1 MSSGRKYSFSDALF
15 SSTFIHNPV
24 LIQAAGLCAIVAVAT
39 TLKTAVLLAAAFF
52 PVLIITQVFACLAL
66 KKVPRW
72 IRVAIYLLIGTAI
85 IAGIIYAIDTFMPEI
100 SLGAGI
106 YLALTAANSIIALH
120 CEKLAVKTDLRHAF
134 FDSVATALGYAA
146 VIIPVG
152 ALREMIGSST
162 IWGANIKVP
171 MTYPAILMPFGGF
184 LVLAFFAA
192 ALKAL
197 INKRFPEH
205 SAETEMKIKKTSVIV
220 SKKNLPENLAP
231 AKAEEAPAEEE
242 KETAEAE
249 ETVETEETAE
259 AEETVETEETVEVEE
274 TVETEDLKEDDLAH
288 LEPLDG
294 EGKFDLSDIFA
305 KDDEDEDDKDYG
317 SAFNRLF
324 DEAKDFDS
332 DEKKEG
338 DK

>member
-146 VIIPVG
+146 VIIPIG

-231 AKAEEAPAEEE
+231 AEEE
-242 KETAEAE
+242 KETAESE
-249 ETVETEETAE
+249 ETVEA
-259 AEETVETEETVEVEE
+259 EETVEVEE
-274 TVETEDLKEDDLAH
+274 AVEAEDPKEDDLAH
-288 LEPLDG
+288 FEPLDG
-294 EGKFDLSDIFA
+294 KGKFDLSDIFA
-305 KDDEDEDDKDYG
+305 KDNEDEDDKDYG

>member
-85 IAGIIYAIDTFMPEI
+85 IAGIIYAIDTFIPEI

-231 AKAEEAPAEEE
+231 AEEE

-249 ETVETEETAE
+249 EA
-259 AEETVETEETVEVEE
+259 VETEETVEVEE
-274 TVETEDLKEDDLAH
+274 TVEAEDPKEDDLAH
-288 LEPLDG
+288 FEPLDG

>member
-85 IAGIIYAIDTFMPEI
+85 IAGIIYAIDTFVPEI

-120 CEKLAVKTDLRHAF
+120 CEKLAIKTDLRHAF

-231 AKAEEAPAEEE
+231 AEEE
-242 KETAEAE
+242 K
-249 ETVETEETAE
+249 ETAE

-274 TVETEDLKEDDLAH
+274 TVEAEDPKEDDLAH
-288 LEPLDG
+288 FEPLDG

>member
-205 SAETEMKIKKTSVIV
+205 SAETEMEIKKTSVIV

-231 AKAEEAPAEEE
+231 AEEE

-249 ETVETEETAE
+249 ETVETG
-259 AEETVETEETVEVEE
+259 ETVEVEE
-274 TVETEDLKEDDLAH
+274 TVEAEDPKEDDLAH
-288 LEPLDG
+288 FEPLDG
-294 EGKFDLSDIFA
+294 KGKFDLSDIFA

-317 SAFNRLF
+317 SVFNRLF

>member
-66 KKVPRW
+66 KRVPRW

-146 VIIPVG
+146 VIIPIG

-184 LVLAFFAA
+184 LFLAFFAA

-231 AKAEEAPAEEE
+231 AEEE
-242 KETAEAE
+242 K
-249 ETVETEETAE
+249 ETAE

-274 TVETEDLKEDDLAH
+274 TVEAEDPKEDDLAH
-288 LEPLDG
+288 FEPLDG

>member
-24 LIQAAGLCAIVAVAT
+24 LIQAAGLCAIVAT

-171 MTYPAILMPFGGF
+171 MAFPAILMPFGGF
-184 LVLAFFAA
+184 LFLAFFAA

-205 SAETEMKIKKTSVIV
+205 SAETEMKIKKTFVIV
-220 SKKNLPENLAP
+220 SKKNLPEDLAP

-249 ETVETEETAE
+249 ETVETEET
-259 AEETVETEETVEVEE
+259 VEVEE
-274 TVETEDLKEDDLAH
+274 TVEAEDPKEDDLAH
-288 LEPLDG
+288 FEPLDG
-294 EGKFDLSDIFA
+294 KGKFDLSDIFA
-305 KDDEDEDDKDYG
+305 KDDEDEDAKDYG
-317 SAFNRLF
+317 SVFNRLF

>member
-39 TLKTAVLLAAAFF
+39 TLKTAVLLATAFF

-72 IRVAIYLLIGTAI
+72 IRVAIYLLLGTAI

-220 SKKNLPENLAP
+220 SKKNLLENL
-231 AKAEEAPAEEE
+231 APAEEE
-242 KETAEAE
+242 KETAETE
-249 ETVETEETAE
+249 ETVEA
-259 AEETVETEETVEVEE
+259 EETVEVEE
-274 TVETEDLKEDDLAH
+274 TVEAEDPKEDDLAH
-288 LEPLDG
+288 FEPLDG

-305 KDDEDEDDKDYG
+305 KDDEYEDDKDYG

>member
-85 IAGIIYAIDTFMPEI
+85 IAGIIYAIDTFIPEI

-184 LVLAFFAA
+184 LFLAFFAA

-231 AKAEEAPAEEE
+231 AGEE
-242 KETAEAE
+242 K
-249 ETVETEETAE
+249 ETAE

-274 TVETEDLKEDDLAH
+274 TVEAEDPKEDDLAH
-288 LEPLDG
+288 FEPLDG

>member
-146 VIIPVG
+146 VIIPIG

-231 AKAEEAPAEEE
+231 AEEE
-242 KETAEAE
+242 K
-249 ETVETEETAE
+249 ETAE

-274 TVETEDLKEDDLAH
+274 TVEAEDPKEDDLAH
-288 LEPLDG
+288 FEPLDG

-305 KDDEDEDDKDYG
+305 KDNEDEDDKDYG

>member
-171 MTYPAILMPFGGF
+171 MAYPAILMPFGGF

-220 SKKNLPENLAP
+220 SKKNLPEDLAP
-231 AKAEEAPAEEE
+231 AKAEGAPAEEE

-249 ETVETEETAE
+249 ETVETA
-259 AEETVETEETVEVEE
+259 ETVEVEE
-274 TVETEDLKEDDLAH
+274 TVEDEETKEDDLAH
-288 LEPLDG
+288 FEPLDG

-332 DEKKEG
+332 DEKKVG

>member
-162 IWGANIKVP
+162 IWGANIKIP
-171 MTYPAILMPFGGF
+171 MTSPAILMPFGGF

-220 SKKNLPENLAP
+220 SKKNLPENLAS
-231 AKAEEAPAEEE
+231 AEEE
-242 KETAEAE
+242 K
-249 ETVETEETAE
+249 ETAE

-274 TVETEDLKEDDLAH
+274 TVEAEDPKEDDLAH
-288 LEPLDG
+288 FEPLDG

>member
-1 MSSGRKYSFSDALF
+1 M
-15 SSTFIHNPV
+15 
-24 LIQAAGLCAIVAVAT
+24 
-39 TLKTAVLLAAAFF
+39 
-52 PVLIITQVFACLAL
+52 LIITQVFACLAL
-66 KKVPRW
+66 KRVPRW

-249 ETVETEETAE
+249 ETVETEET
-259 AEETVETEETVEVEE
+259 VEVEE
-274 TVETEDLKEDDLAH
+274 TVEAEDLKEDDLAH
-288 LEPLDG
+288 FEPLDG

>member
-39 TLKTAVLLAAAFF
+39 TLKTAALLAAAFF

-231 AKAEEAPAEEE
+231 AEEE
-242 KETAEAE
+242 K
-249 ETVETEETAE
+249 ETAE

-274 TVETEDLKEDDLAH
+274 TVEAEDLKEDDLAH
-288 LEPLDG
+288 FEPLDG
-294 EGKFDLSDIFA
+294 KGKFDLSDIFA

-317 SAFNRLF
+317 SVFNRLF

>member
-231 AKAEEAPAEEE
+231 AEEE

-249 ETVETEETAE
+249 ETVE
-259 AEETVETEETVEVEE
+259 VEE
-274 TVETEDLKEDDLAH
+274 TVEAEDPKEDDLAH
-288 LEPLDG
+288 FEPLDG
-294 EGKFDLSDIFA
+294 KGKFDLSDIFA
-305 KDDEDEDDKDYG
+305 KDDENEDNKDYG
-317 SAFNRLF
+317 SVFNRLF

>member
-134 FDSVATALGYAA
+134 FDSMATALGYAA

-162 IWGANIKVP
+162 IWGANIKIP

-231 AKAEEAPAEEE
+231 AEEE
-242 KETAEAE
+242 K
-249 ETVETEETAE
+249 ETAE

-274 TVETEDLKEDDLAH
+274 TVEAEDPKEDDLAH
-288 LEPLDG
+288 FEPLDG

>member
-66 KKVPRW
+66 KRVPRW

-134 FDSVATALGYAA
+134 FDSIATALGYAA

-231 AKAEEAPAEEE
+231 AEEE
-242 KETAEAE
+242 K
-249 ETVETEETAE
+249 ETAE

-274 TVETEDLKEDDLAH
+274 TVEAEDPKEDDLAH
-288 LEPLDG
+288 FEPLDG

>member
-146 VIIPVG
+146 VIIPIG

-171 MTYPAILMPFGGF
+171 MTFPAILMPFGGF
-184 LVLAFFAA
+184 LFLAFFAA

-205 SAETEMKIKKTSVIV
+205 SAETEMEIKKTSVIV

-231 AKAEEAPAEEE
+231 AEEE

-249 ETVETEETAE
+249 ETVE
-259 AEETVETEETVEVEE
+259 VEE
-274 TVETEDLKEDDLAH
+274 TVEAEDPKEDDLAH
-288 LEPLDG
+288 FEPLDG

>member
-205 SAETEMKIKKTSVIV
+205 SAETEMEIKKTSVIV

-231 AKAEEAPAEEE
+231 AEEE
-242 KETAEAE
+242 K
-249 ETVETEETAE
+249 ETAE

-274 TVETEDLKEDDLAH
+274 TVEAEDPKEDDLAH
-288 LEPLDG
+288 FEPLDG
-294 EGKFDLSDIFA
+294 KGKFDLSDIFA

-317 SAFNRLF
+317 SVFNRLF

>member
-66 KKVPRW
+66 KRVPRW

-146 VIIPVG
+146 VIIPIG

-171 MTYPAILMPFGGF
+171 MAFPAILMPFGGF
-184 LVLAFFAA
+184 LFLAFFAA

-231 AKAEEAPAEEE
+231 AEEE

-249 ETVETEETAE
+249 ETVEAEETAE
-259 AEETVETEETVEVEE
+259 AEETVEVEE
-274 TVETEDLKEDDLAH
+274 TIEAGDPKEDDLAH
-288 LEPLDG
+288 FEPLDG
-294 EGKFDLSDIFA
+294 KGKFDLSDIFA
-305 KDDEDEDDKDYG
+305 KDDEDKDDKDYG
-317 SAFNRLF
+317 SVFNRLF

>member
-66 KKVPRW
+66 KRVPRW

-162 IWGANIKVP
+162 IWDANIKVP

-231 AKAEEAPAEEE
+231 AKAEEAPAEE
-242 KETAEAE
+242 
-249 ETVETEETAE
+249 TVETEEII
-259 AEETVETEETVEVEE
+259 EVEE
-274 TVETEDLKEDDLAH
+274 TVEAEDPKDDDLAH
-288 LEPLDG
+288 FEPLDG
-294 EGKFDLSDIFA
+294 EGNFDLSDIFA

>member
-66 KKVPRW
+66 KRVPRW

-162 IWGANIKVP
+162 IWGANIKIP

-197 INKRFPEH
+197 ISKRFPEH
-205 SAETEMKIKKTSVIV
+205 SSETEMKIKKTSVIV

-231 AKAEEAPAEEE
+231 AEEE

-249 ETVETEETAE
+249 ETVETEETVE
-259 AEETVETEETVEVEE
+259 AE
-274 TVETEDLKEDDLAH
+274 DPKEDDLAH
-288 LEPLDG
+288 FEPLDG

>member
-66 KKVPRW
+66 KRVPRW

-162 IWGANIKVP
+162 IWDANIKVP

-231 AKAEEAPAEEE
+231 AKAEEAPAEE
-242 KETAEAE
+242 
-249 ETVETEETAE
+249 TVETEEII
-259 AEETVETEETVEVEE
+259 EVEE

-288 LEPLDG
+288 FEPLDG
-294 EGKFDLSDIFA
+294 KGKFDLSDIFA

>member
-120 CEKLAVKTDLRHAF
+120 CEKLAIKTDLRHAF

-171 MTYPAILMPFGGF
+171 MTFPAILMPFGGF
-184 LVLAFFAA
+184 LFLAFFAA

-231 AKAEEAPAEEE
+231 AEEE
-242 KETAEAE
+242 KETAEAK
-249 ETVETEETAE
+249 
-259 AEETVETEETVEVEE
+259 ETVETEETVEVEE
-274 TVETEDLKEDDLAH
+274 TVEAEDPKEDDLAH
-288 LEPLDG
+288 FEPLDG

>member
-66 KKVPRW
+66 KRVPRW

-184 LVLAFFAA
+184 LVLAFFAV

-231 AKAEEAPAEEE
+231 AEEE
-242 KETAEAE
+242 K
-249 ETVETEETAE
+249 ETAE

-274 TVETEDLKEDDLAH
+274 TAEAEDPKEDDLAH
-288 LEPLDG
+288 FEPLDG

>member
-66 KKVPRW
+66 KRVPRW

-146 VIIPVG
+146 VIIPIG

-171 MTYPAILMPFGGF
+171 MAFPAILMPFGGF
-184 LVLAFFAA
+184 LFLAFFAA

-197 INKRFPEH
+197 INKRFSEH

-231 AKAEEAPAEEE
+231 AEEE

-249 ETVETEETAE
+249 ETVEAEETAE
-259 AEETVETEETVEVEE
+259 AEETVEVEE
-274 TVETEDLKEDDLAH
+274 TIEAEDPKEDDLAH
-288 LEPLDG
+288 FEPLDG
-294 EGKFDLSDIFA
+294 KGKFDLSDIFA
-305 KDDEDEDDKDYG
+305 KDDEDKDDKDYG
-317 SAFNRLF
+317 SVFNRLF

>member
-66 KKVPRW
+66 KRVPRW

-146 VIIPVG
+146 VIIPIG

-162 IWGANIKVP
+162 LWGANIKVP

-231 AKAEEAPAEEE
+231 AEEE
-242 KETAEAE
+242 K
-249 ETVETEETAE
+249 ETAE

-274 TVETEDLKEDDLAH
+274 TVEAEDPKEDDLAH
-288 LEPLDG
+288 FEPLDG
-294 EGKFDLSDIFA
+294 KGKFDLSDIFA

-317 SAFNRLF
+317 SVFNRLF

>member
-171 MTYPAILMPFGGF
+171 MTFPAILMPFGGF
-184 LVLAFFAA
+184 LFLAFFAA

-231 AKAEEAPAEEE
+231 AKAEGAPAEEE
-242 KETAEAE
+242 K
-249 ETVETEETAE
+249 ETAE

-274 TVETEDLKEDDLAH
+274 TVEAEDPKEDDLAH
-288 LEPLDG
+288 FEPLDG

>member
-146 VIIPVG
+146 VIIPIG

-171 MTYPAILMPFGGF
+171 MTFPAILMPFGGF
-184 LVLAFFAA
+184 LFLAFFAA

-205 SAETEMKIKKTSVIV
+205 STETEMKIKKTSVIV

-231 AKAEEAPAEEE
+231 AEEE
-242 KETAEAE
+242 K
-249 ETVETEETAE
+249 ETAE

-274 TVETEDLKEDDLAH
+274 TVEAEDPKEDDLAH
-288 LEPLDG
+288 FEPLDG

-305 KDDEDEDDKDYG
+305 KNDEDEDDKDYG

>member
-24 LIQAAGLCAIVAVAT
+24 LVQAAGLCAIVAVAT

-66 KKVPRW
+66 KRVPRW

-171 MTYPAILMPFGGF
+171 MTFPAILMPFGGF
-184 LVLAFFAA
+184 LFLAFFAA

-231 AKAEEAPAEEE
+231 AEEE

-249 ETVETEETAE
+249 ETVA
-259 AEETVETEETVEVEE
+259 AEETVEVEE
-274 TVETEDLKEDDLAH
+274 TVEAEDPKEDDLAH
-288 LEPLDG
+288 FEPLDG

>member
-120 CEKLAVKTDLRHAF
+120 CEKLAVKTDLHHAF

-197 INKRFPEH
+197 INKRFPEQ

-220 SKKNLPENLAP
+220 SKKNLPENAAP
-231 AKAEEAPAEEE
+231 AKAEETPDAEESVE
-242 KETAEAE
+242 SE
-249 ETVETEETAE
+249 ERTEPEETAE
-259 AEETVETEETVEVEE
+259 TVEVIETVEAAEEEP
-274 TVETEDLKEDDLAH
+274 DDLSH
-288 LEPLDG
+288 FEPLDG
-294 EGKFDLSDIFA
+294 DNSFDLADIFA
-305 KDDEDEDDKDYG
+305 DDENGGKDYG

-324 DEAKDFDS
+324 DEAEDFNS
-332 DEKKEG
+332 DKKKEG

>member
-66 KKVPRW
+66 KRVPRW

-231 AKAEEAPAEEE
+231 AEEE

-249 ETVETEETAE
+249 ETVK
-259 AEETVETEETVEVEE
+259 TEETVEVEE
-274 TVETEDLKEDDLAH
+274 TVEAEDPKEDDLAH
-288 LEPLDG
+288 FEPLDG

>member
-66 KKVPRW
+66 KRVPRW

-146 VIIPVG
+146 VIIPIG

-171 MTYPAILMPFGGF
+171 MAFPAILMPFGGF

-231 AKAEEAPAEEE
+231 AEEE
-242 KETAEAE
+242 K
-249 ETVETEETAE
+249 ETAE

-274 TVETEDLKEDDLAH
+274 TVEAEDPKEDDLAH
-288 LEPLDG
+288 FEPLDG

>member
-146 VIIPVG
+146 VIVPVG

-231 AKAEEAPAEEE
+231 AEEE
-242 KETAEAE
+242 K
-249 ETVETEETAE
+249 ETAE

-274 TVETEDLKEDDLAH
+274 TVEAEDPKEDDLAH
-288 LEPLDG
+288 FEPLDG

>member
-134 FDSVATALGYAA
+134 FDSVATALGYVA

-231 AKAEEAPAEEE
+231 AEEE
-242 KETAEAE
+242 K
-249 ETVETEETAE
+249 ETAE

-274 TVETEDLKEDDLAH
+274 TVEAEDPKEDDLAH
-288 LEPLDG
+288 FEPLDG

-324 DEAKDFDS
+324 DEAEDFDS

>member
-152 ALREMIGSST
+152 ALRETIGSST

-231 AKAEEAPAEEE
+231 AEEE

-249 ETVETEETAE
+249 ETVE
-259 AEETVETEETVEVEE
+259 VEE
-274 TVETEDLKEDDLAH
+274 TVEAEDPKEDDLAH
-288 LEPLDG
+288 FEPLDG
-294 EGKFDLSDIFA
+294 KGKFDLSDIFA

>member
-85 IAGIIYAIDTFMPEI
+85 IAGIIYAIDTFVPEI

-231 AKAEEAPAEEE
+231 AEEE
-242 KETAEAE
+242 K
-249 ETVETEETAE
+249 ETAE

-274 TVETEDLKEDDLAH
+274 TVEAEDPKEDDLAH
-288 LEPLDG
+288 FEPLDG

>member
-66 KKVPRW
+66 KRVPRW

-162 IWGANIKVP
+162 IWGANIKIP

-231 AKAEEAPAEEE
+231 AEEE
-242 KETAEAE
+242 KETAEAV
-249 ETVETEETAE
+249 ETVEA
-259 AEETVETEETVEVEE
+259 EETVEVEE
-274 TVETEDLKEDDLAH
+274 TVEAEDPKEDDLAH
-288 LEPLDG
+288 FEPLDG
-294 EGKFDLSDIFA
+294 KGKFDLSDIFA

-317 SAFNRLF
+317 SVFNRLF